1 MDKLTKTERSALMS
15 RIKSKDTKPELIVR
29 STVHRMGFRY
39 RLHLKT
45 LPGCP
50 DLVFSR
56 RKKVVFVH
64 GCFWHGHKCRAGRN
78 KPETHKS
85 YWDAKFERNRRRDRL
100 NSIRLKRDG
109 WSVLTVWE
117 CQIRKRERLCRVLR
131 SFLESK

>member
-85 YWDAKFERNRRRDRL
+85 Y
-100 NSIRLKRDG
+100 
-109 WSVLTVWE
+109 
-117 CQIRKRERLCRVLR
+117 
-131 SFLESK
+131 